1 MHVPEGHCAEA
12 IADNCRNNY
21 LFTGTE
27 CIACSADNGLIY
39 RNQQCV
45 CNSDLYLA
53 EAGDGTCTG
62 CVSPLLAYDEAVGQC
77 YCSNGASLTIAD
89 GAYSCERPCESGIF
103 DYDHPQQCVEGCP
116 AGKIL
121 YKNTDH
127 VRCGDCAGYKYYSPV
142 DGEVRCEDY
151 FTCIKYGM
159 EPTIVAEGDVNLRI
173 CAERAVQT
181 NFVIDGEELTDVQG
195 AAVFVQQDTRLYCI
209 LKDQTVRV
217 SIKGFKG
224 EVVKTI
230 ENVVSLGQYS
240 GGVFILDGYGSLS
253 ILTYDGAVGTHQVM
267 SDVAYA
273 DGAENFAVYVMRNGT
288 FSCSS
293 ETQLCPTADLQ
304 GLVHRVVQA
313 NAEGIT
319 IQFLNGSLYY
329 RYKGE
334 WRVDNEAAQA
344 GV

>member
-1 MHVPEGHCAEA
+1 M
-12 IADNCRNNY
+12 
-21 LFTGTE
+21 
-27 CIACSADNGLIY
+27 
-39 RNQQCV
+39 
-45 CNSDLYLA
+45 YLA
-53 EAGDGTCTG
+53 EAIDGTCTG
-62 CVSPLLAYDEAVGQC
+62 CVSPLLAYDGAVGQC
-77 YCSNGASLTIAD
+77 YCSNGASLTVAD
-89 GAYSCERPCESGIF
+89 GAYNCERPCRSGIF

-127 VRCGDCAGYKYYSPV
+127 VRCGDCAGYKYYNPV

-151 FTCIKYGM
+151 FTCLKYGM
-159 EPTIVAEGDVNLRI
+159 EPTIVAEGDLNLRI

-181 NFVIDGEELTDVQG
+181 NFVIDGEELTGVQG
-195 AAVFVQQDTRLYCI
+195 AAVFAQQDTRLYCV

-217 SIKGFKG
+217 SINGFKG

-240 GGVFILDGYGSLS
+240 GGAFILDGYGSLS
-253 ILTYDGAVGTHQVM
+253 ILTYDGVVGTHQVM

-288 FSCSS
+288 FRCSGAA
-293 ETQLCPTADLQ
+293 QLCPTADLQ

-319 IQFLNGSLYY
+319 IQFMNGSLYY